1 MQLLAKLKLMC
12 ALSFLYSLLLP
23 SNLSDIITLVSV
35 LCNVILKV
43 KLYSKHIGKSPEQI
57 EADMKR
63 PKYFSPSEAV
73 EYGIIDKVR

>member
-1 MQLLAKLKLMC
+1 M
-12 ALSFLYSLLLP
+12 LSFSVRNFSLLP
-23 SNLSDIITLVSV
+23 SNLSERCVSI
-35 LCNVILKV
+35 LCNVMLKV

-63 PKYFSPSEAV
+63 PKYFSPTEAV

>member
-1 MQLLAKLKLMC
+1 MRILFPVLFIFIFKLIWLDYTC
-12 ALSFLYSLLLP
+12 
-23 SNLSDIITLVSV
+23 VSV
-35 LCNVILKV
+35 LCNVKLKV

-63 PKYFSPSEAV
+63 TKYFSPSEAV

>member
-1 MQLLAKLKLMC
+1 MHLLENLKPCLHSV
-12 ALSFLYSLLLP
+12 SF
-23 SNLSDIITLVSV
+23 TLHFYLRTDLIRYTCVSV
-35 LCNVILKV
+35 LCHVILKV

-73 EYGIIDKVR
+73 EYGIIDKVW